1 MISKSR
7 RSLFTLALLLL
18 AVFICSFLAYNNV
31 LADDNKK
38 ISIQCAASEPC
49 LNGICIGNSCLPMKH
64 YEYGSYAL
72 PNIKKSSDIVDASK
86 DIEHVRSTVN
96 FSSMY
101 QDTNHDDICTNS
113 PILTITDNA
122 GEKSSVNTD
131 ITKIM
136 DENLNTK
143 WSLKGAGSY
152 LQMDLGQIKK
162 ICSIDISWYKGDK
175 GTYHFVISTSLDG
188 VAFTNILKGTSDG
201 TSISPEKYP
210 IVKDIQGRYIR
221 LAASRNSDMSGVSE
235 VGIYTSSAKSIN
247 LSTTQSYQHMVS
259 LGNPL
264 QVTNRSQ
271 QISPSQYIELISP
284 LLETNHSPVVSDKNV
299 EVTSSVSA
307 LQISLAGKDIDKTDI
322 IKFSIVD
329 LPSHGILKQGST
341 PNSVTYTPMAGF
353 TGMDSFTYDAI
364 DNHGGESVKGRVNI
378 LISDKYP
385 L

>member
-1 MISKSR
+1 MSKR
-7 RSLFTLALLLL
+7 RRPLFTLAFLLL

-31 LADDNKK
+31 LADSNKK
-38 ISIQCAASEPC
+38 ISIQCASGEPC

-64 YEYGSYAL
+64 YAL
-72 PNIKKSSDIVDASK
+72 PNIKKSSDIVDPSR
-86 DIEHVRSTVN
+86 DIEHVRPTMNSY
-96 FSSMY
+96 SIY
-101 QDTNHDDICTNS
+101 QDTNHGDICTKS
-113 PILTITDNA
+113 PISTMTDNA

-131 ITKIM
+131 IAKIS

-152 LQMDLGQIKK
+152 LQIDLGEIKK

-201 TSISPEKYP
+201 ISISPEKYP

-221 LAASRNSDMSGVSE
+221 IAASRNSDVSGVSE
-235 VGIYTSSAKSIN
+235 VGIYTSNAKSIN
-247 LSTTQSYQHMVS
+247 LSTAQSYQHMIS

-264 QVTNRSQ
+264 QVTNMSQ

-284 LLETNHSPVVSDKNV
+284 MLETNHSPVVTDKNV
-299 EVTSSVSA
+299 GVTSSVSA

-353 TGMDSFTYDAI
+353 RGMDSFTYNAI
-364 DNHGGESVKGRVNI
+364 DNHGGESVKGRINI